1 MAFVLQKLGLLAF
14 GPAMGSR
21 RPRCSA
27 DTRSETPAIRNDTD
41 SIQRDLDPEK
51 TSDREQIYSRFMNG
65 MNFRI

>member
-1 MAFVLQKLGLLAF
+1 
-14 GPAMGSR
+14 MGSR

-51 TSDREQIYSRFMNG
+51 TSDRELGTEGEAGKRVSAPKSYLRDFMV
-65 MNFRI
+65 RVP